1 MKSELKNINRGLR
14 YSTFSEAFL
23 FSWIFLF
30 SLPYKK
36 ENPLGSRFQIPLGFE
51 RASAVS
57 GGLGAEPPAGSGQN
71 PGQGLG
77 GRNPLEN
84 F

>member
-30 SLPYKK
+30 SWGTIEAERQWQCL
-36 ENPLGSRFQIPLGFE
+36 NRFNFIIVLINHNVILSQI
-51 RASAVS
+51 
-57 GGLGAEPPAGSGQN
+57 
-71 PGQGLG
+71 
-77 GRNPLEN
+77 
-84 F
+84 